1 MIGGVDYN
9 SGPYSVM
16 IPTGLLSASV
26 HIAIFDDNI
35 LERNETFDLSIS
47 RLMPPSPVMDD
58 GSKATV
64 TIVDNDGKNKCIII
78 ECQSVYNGHD

>member
-1 MIGGVDYN
+1 MCDIIGGVDYH

-35 LERNETFDLSIS
+35 LERNKTFDLSIS
-47 RLMPPSPVMDD
+47 RLVPPSQVMDD

-64 TIVDNDGKNKCIII
+64 TIVDNDGKIKYIIM
-78 ECQSVYNGHD
+78 